1 MFIYD
6 QSIFL
11 QTWEA
16 KLTQPTAMSGDA
28 YTSSPEEQIVVDSIY
43 TAIMEQRIAPKT
55 KLSEAK
61 LCEVFGVGRMRVR
74 RALLLLASQGIVDLE
89 SNRGAF
95 IACPSPQEANDVFT
109 SRMLIEPQ
117 LVHGLCIATQSPDV
131 SDLEEHIKLEHA
143 ARADSDRSHIIRL
156 SGEFHVK
163 LASISGNSVLIR
175 IIRELVTRTSLIVGL
190 FGDSGHSS
198 CPDGDHASILAA
210 IKKGDPSE
218 AQRLVFEHLQ
228 HIHSGLDLSR
238 SKPQRPDLAKVFGI
252 E

>member
-1 MFIYD
+1 MYD
-6 QSIFL
+6 QNILL
-11 QTWEA
+11 QAWETQ
-16 KLTQPTAMSGDA
+16 LTQSTAMGGDT
-28 YTSSPEEQIVVDSIY
+28 YTSNPEEQVVVDSIY

-109 SRMLIEPQ
+109 SRMLIEPK
-117 LVHGLCIATQSPDV
+117 LVHGLCIATHSPDV
-131 SDLEEHIKLEHA
+131 SHLEEHIKLEHA
-143 ARADSDRSHIIRL
+143 ARTDSDRSHIIRL

-163 LASISGNSVLIR
+163 LASMSGNSVLIR

-198 CPDGDHASILAA
+198 CPDGDHANILAA
-210 IKKGDPSE
+210 IKKGEPSE
-218 AQRLVFEHLQ
+218 AERLVFEHLQ
-228 HIHSGLDLSR
+228 HIHTGLDLSR
-238 SKPQRPDLAKVFGI
+238 SKPQRPDLAKVFGM

>member
-1 MFIYD
+1 
-6 QSIFL
+6 
-11 QTWEA
+11 
-16 KLTQPTAMSGDA
+16 LTQSPFLDGNI
-28 YTSSPEEQIVVDSIY
+28 YTSNPDEQVVVEHIY
-43 TAIMEQRIAPKT
+43 TAIMEKRIAPKT

-74 RALLLLASQGIVDLE
+74 RALLLLASQGIVELE

-95 IACPSPQEANDVFT
+95 IACPSPKEANDVFT
-109 SRMLIEPQ
+109 ARMLIEPQ
-117 LVHGLCIATQSPDV
+117 LVHGLCTDTDNPDL
-131 SDLEEHIKLEHA
+131 SHLEEHIKLEHA

-228 HIHSGLDLSR
+228 HIHLGLDLSR

-252 E
+252 D